1 MVSLGTAVY
10 ESGAA
15 YNDAGRSMKVVT
27 KARLQEKGWKDTD
40 ITKAEAALERDL
52 RYDVHFSRIVFWS
65 AIIVI
70 VFANILVAGVLVPL
84 LIALNEWVLYSAV
97 VILAGTVGFLYNFL
111 ITDIG
116 HLEKKHHIWAGILV
130 PILAL
135 GNIIA
140 VVLLSNRFIEAAH
153 IQNVEQDPYLIGIL
167 FAMAFILPYIID
179 RMRLMIVERKAAGQ

>member
-1 MVSLGTAVY
+1 
-10 ESGAA
+10 
-15 YNDAGRSMKVVT
+15 MKVVT